1 MSKTI
6 ETVLLNA
13 IDDTITLNDFSNEAL
28 KDTQQLTYIGKFEWA
43 YKKYLIETLN
53 GHDYSIKEWVQGM
66 ALNNLPIWDDEI
78 RELGFNSS
86 TYWDDLAKTLIKVIT
101 N

>member
-6 ETVLLNA
+6 DTVLLNA

-43 YKKYLIETLN
+43 YKKYLIEN
-53 GHDYSIKEWVQGM
+53 FFPK
-66 ALNNLPIWDDEI
+66 
-78 RELGFNSS
+78 
-86 TYWDDLAKTLIKVIT
+86 
-101 N
+101 